1 MDLEK
6 TSLID
11 LENAAPVMT
20 LEALMLLFLSVV
32 MGAIVTIVV
41 LPAWLPGL
49 AVSITGE
56 APKAFWYVSRGSAF
70 VAFTLL
76 WFSMGLGLIISN
88 KMARLWPGG
97 PVAFD
102 LHQYTSL
109 LGLAFALFHALILM
123 GDAYIA
129 YTLPQILVPFASE
142 NYKPVWVA
150 LGQIGFYVWTIVA
163 LSFYVRARLG
173 TRTWRLI
180 HFLSFAM
187 FTLAMVHG
195 IFSGTD
201 TGDLWATRLYWY
213 AGGSLV
219 FLLLYRILSNPKLP
233 FAKMMTKTSAP
244 KPQPPSAPRI
254 QPPSAPKAQPPAS
267 PPTVQIS
274 Q

>member
-6 TSLID
+6 TSIID
-11 LENAAPVMT
+11 LENATPVMT
-20 LEALMLLFLSVV
+20 LESLLLLFMSVV
-32 MGAIVTIVV
+32 MGAILTIVV
-41 LPAWLPGL
+41 LPGWLPGL

-56 APKAFWYVSRGSAF
+56 APKAFWYLSRGSAF
-70 VAFTLL
+70 VAFALL

-163 LSFYVRARLG
+163 LSFYVRARMG
-173 TRTWRLI
+173 TRAWRLI
-180 HFLSFAM
+180 HFFSFLM
-187 FTLAMVHG
+187 FVLAMLHG

-201 TGDLWATRLYWY
+201 TADIWATRLYWY
-213 AGGSLV
+213 AGSSLI

-233 FAKMMTKTSAP
+233 FLKMFAKPVSPNPRTPPQAP
-244 KPQPPSAPRI
+244 QFPQKPAEVKI
-254 QPPSAPKAQPPAS
+254 QQ
-267 PPTVQIS
+267 
-274 Q
+274 